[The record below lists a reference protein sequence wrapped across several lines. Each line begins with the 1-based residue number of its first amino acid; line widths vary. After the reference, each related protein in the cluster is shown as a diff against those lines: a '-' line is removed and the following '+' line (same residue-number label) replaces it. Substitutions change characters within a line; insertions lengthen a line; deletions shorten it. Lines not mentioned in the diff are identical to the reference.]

1 MCFFGICLREGRRA
15 RHRLDQGGIHK
26 IIRQLVLAEYGLVVC
41 GIADII
47 IGEEVIHHFRW

>member
-1 MCFFGICLREGRRA
+1 MRI
-15 RHRLDQGGIHK
+15 DTGGNVVALTHK